1 MKNAACFV
9 ITLIIA
15 LFFGGAAHAVEYP
28 DMVGLWAGEVQTV
41 SSGEQ
46 VSSQVARGGAVIE
59 TIHLEFTVS
68 YQDGEVFIGESL
80 SSAAGAEPVPVWGAI
95 RSTGT
100 QAVFVTDGG
109 GRGQLWF
116 NSPSRFEFCFANQ
129 TPEQMSAYCAVLDKQ
144 PP

>member
-1 MKNAACFV
+1 MKKVTCFV
-9 ITLIIA
+9 ITLI
-15 LFFGGAAHAVEYP
+15 FMSAAHAVEYP
-28 DMVGLWAGEVQTV
+28 NMVGLWAGDVRTV

-68 YQDGEVFIGESL
+68 YQDGEAFIGESM
-80 SSAAGAEPVPVWGAI
+80 SSAPGSEPVPVWGAI

-100 QAVFVTDGG
+100 QAVFVTGGG

-116 NSPSRFEFCFANQ
+116 TSPDRFEYCFANQ

-144 PP
+144 TE